1 MKATLAFNG
10 LSECL
15 LHRSGSSCTFDYYKQ
30 RQLPPRKIAP
40 NPKTNLNPDQ
50 NLNPNW
56 RGGAIFLGGDCP
68 DTGKNLY
75 YNSD

>member
-1 MKATLAFNG
+1 MVKNVL
-10 LSECL
+10 E
-15 LHRSGSSCTFDYYKQ
+15 
-30 RQLPPRKIAP
+30 QLPPRKIAP

-56 RGGAIFLGGDCP
+56 RGGAIFLGGDCS

>member
-1 MKATLAFNG
+1 MD
-10 LSECL
+10 
-15 LHRSGSSCTFDYYKQ
+15 LHRSESSWTFDYYKQ
-30 RQLPPRKIAP
+30 RPMVKNVLEQLPPRKIAP